1 MRTRSIRSECSRPK
15 STGILHARPID
26 VRSPRDNVVQR
37 IYTGV
42 LMTSTWTR
50 HASQDH
56 FQEARRK
63 AMLTKLLDARR
74 RHPSTMFSLEDVRT
88 RLNIRG
94 QRWLGHQTVPLDH
107 IIGSEGRYSDFDR
120 RFLPRSNALKN
131 RWSSI
136 DRAMQAAI
144 ELPPIDLYK
153 IGDVYFVR
161 DGNHRVSV
169 ARQQGQIYIDA
180 YVTELIVDVPLGP
193 DLSMRALLLKEEYSD
208 FLEWTNLHDLR
219 PDERIEFSELGG
231 YLDLVRHIN
240 AHRYYLGQDLK
251 RDIGRDEAVSDW
263 YDQVYMPIVRVIR
276 EQNLLKH
283 FPGRTEADLYR
294 WIMEHRW
301 YMLEHSGADP
311 GPEAA
316 AAEYVALF
324 GRKRLAGAVEDALR
338 GALRKLMP

>member
-1 MRTRSIRSECSRPK
+1 
-15 STGILHARPID
+15 
-26 VRSPRDNVVQR
+26 
-37 IYTGV
+37 
-42 LMTSTWTR
+42 MTSTWTMR
-50 HASQDH
+50 SSQDH
-56 FQEARRK
+56 FHEARRK
-63 AMLTKLLDARR
+63 AVLTELLDALRR
-74 RHPSTMFSLEDVRT
+74 QPSAMFSLEDVRT

-120 RFLPRSNALKN
+120 RFLPRTNALRH

-136 DRAMQAAI
+136 DRAMLEAV
-144 ELPPIDLYK
+144 ELPPIELYK
-153 IGDVYFVR
+153 IGDIYFVR

-169 ARQQGQIYIDA
+169 ARQQGQFYIDA

-251 RDIGRDEAVSDW
+251 RDISRDEAVAHW
-263 YDQVYMPIVRVIR
+263 YDEVYMPIVRIIR
-276 EQNLLKH
+276 EQQVLRH
-283 FPGRTEADLYR
+283 FPQRTEADLYR
-294 WIMEHRW
+294 WIIEHRW
-301 YMLEHSGADP
+301 YMRERTGADP
-311 GPEAA
+311 GLELATNN
-316 AAEYVALF
+316 YVDLF
-324 GRKRLAGAVEDALR
+324 GQKGLLDSVGEALG
-338 GALRKLMP
+338 GALQRVGVRL